1 MNRTILKSGFLTL
14 AVLFISLLKGLS
26 IGEETQIGAKE
37 VSLGNAGVVLITPF
51 SVFNNQAAL
60 AYITNFTLAVDYRQ
74 PFMINGFAQKC
85 LVIISPLPVAT
96 FAFSLQQKG
105 IDGYTE
111 THFGLAFAKSLG
123 KKFSAGIRFNYFLT
137 GFPEQTKSLGTFF
150 VDFGVIYKTA
160 NNLTFGLHIFNPS
173 RASIESLNLKS
184 KLPSGA
190 TSGIAVKGSENL
202 LFVSAVAYCI
212 DKPLNITT
220 GIEYKF
226 TDAFSLRFGLS
237 GKPIQ
242 HSAGFG
248 YKYKNVIVD
257 VALAHHETLGYTPSI
272 SLGLNL

>member
-1 MNRTILKSGFLTL
+1 MKRTILKSGFLTL

-37 VSLGNAGVVLITPF
+37 VSLGNAGVALISPF

-60 AYITNFTLAVDYRQ
+60 AYITDFTLAVDYRQ
-74 PFMINGFAQKC
+74 PFMIDGFAQKS
-85 LVIISPLPVAT
+85 LVIVAPSPVSA
-96 FAFSLQQKG
+96 FALSLQQKG
-105 IDGYTE
+105 INGYNE

-137 GFPEQTKSLGTFF
+137 SFPEQQKSLGAFF
-150 VDFGVIYKTA
+150 VDFGVIYKTTS
-160 NNLTFGLHIFNPS
+160 NLTFGLHIFNPS

-184 KLPSGA
+184 NLPVGF
-190 TSGIAVKGSENL
+190 TSGIALKGSENL
-202 LFVSAVAYCI
+202 LFVGAVAYYI
-212 DKPLNITT
+212 DKPLNIST
-220 GIEYKF
+220 GLEYKF
-226 TDAFSLRFGLS
+226 TEAFSLRFGLS

-248 YKYKNVIVD
+248 YRFKNVLVDAAIV
-257 VALAHHETLGYTPSI
+257 HHETLGYTPSI